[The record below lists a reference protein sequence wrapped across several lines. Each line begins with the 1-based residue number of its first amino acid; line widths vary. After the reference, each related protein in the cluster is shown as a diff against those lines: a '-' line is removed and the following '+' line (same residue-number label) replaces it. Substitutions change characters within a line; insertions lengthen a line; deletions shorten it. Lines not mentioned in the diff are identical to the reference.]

1 VSLRAESIP
10 AALAFSLWQV
20 TQNWLMIACC
30 VETDAVAGTGD
41 CCCGL
46 AVFAETTNI
55 ANMAAKLRIK
65 NLLFMND
72 SAFDNFPNCLAKP
85 YPELPWNAW
94 DKMMKILAK

>member
-1 VSLRAESIP
+1 
-10 AALAFSLWQV
+10 
-20 TQNWLMIACC
+20 
-30 VETDAVAGTGD
+30 
-41 CCCGL
+41 
-46 AVFAETTNI
+46 
-55 ANMAAKLRIK
+55 MAAKLRIK